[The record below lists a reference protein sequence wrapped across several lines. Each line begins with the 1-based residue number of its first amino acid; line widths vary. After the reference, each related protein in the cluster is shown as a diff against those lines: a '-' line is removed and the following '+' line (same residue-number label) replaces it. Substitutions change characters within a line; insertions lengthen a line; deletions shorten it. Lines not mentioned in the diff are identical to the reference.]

1 MAAQAGASD
10 ELVSILAELERAPHA
25 FDYHA
30 ALRRLECAFP
40 DRPRFGEAARP
51 SDEPVR
57 VGQDPFTEFA
67 PASLRRFRAPE
78 PSRPGVLRVAFL
90 GLFGPHGPLPLHLT
104 EYARDRQRHAGD
116 RTFAAFL
123 DVFQHR
129 MLLLFHRAWT
139 RVHATACQDRPETNR
154 FARYVGS
161 LCGFGTATLLGR
173 DALPDAAKLYYA
185 GWLSNGP
192 RSAEGLI
199 GMIRD
204 HFGYEAKLEEFVGE
218 WVEIPEDARLRLGGG
233 RANSALGRTTVLGN
247 RVFLCHHKFRL
258 VLGPLAPDEFPRL
271 LPGGDR
277 LERLVALVRAYVG
290 DELSWDVRLVP
301 GEGVSDRLALRTGSR
316 LGWTTRLTAR
326 TKQRALQ
333 NLIVNPLDKRTQRV
347 QALPE

>member
-1 MAAQAGASD
+1 
-10 ELVSILAELERAPHA
+10 VNILAELEREPHA
-25 FDYHA
+25 FDFHA
-30 ALRRLECAFP
+30 ALRRLECRFR
-40 DRPRFGEAARP
+40 DRPRLGEAARP

-67 PASLRRFRAPE
+67 PAPLRRFRAPE
-78 PSRPGVLRVAFL
+78 AGRPGVLRVAFF

-123 DVFQHR
+123 DLFQHR

-161 LCGFGTATLLGR
+161 LCGFGTAAVLGR

-185 GWLSNGP
+185 GWLANAP
-192 RSAEGLI
+192 RSAEGLAA
-199 GMIRD
+199 MIAD
-204 HFGYEAKLEEFVGE
+204 HFGYATTIEEFVGE
-218 WVEIPEDARLRLGGG
+218 WVEIPSDARMRLRGD
-233 RANSALGRTTVLGN
+233 AASAALGRTTVLGK
-247 RVFLCHHKFRL
+247 RVFLCQHKFRI
-258 VLGPLAPDEFPRL
+258 VLGPLSPEAFPQL
-271 LPGGDR
+271 LPGGASMA
-277 LERLVALVRAYVG
+277 RLVALVRAYVG

-301 GEGVSDRLALRTGSR
+301 GPGVSDRLALRTGSR

-326 TKQRALQ
+326 QEEHALHHLIVSPLERRTRRVRAL
-333 NLIVNPLDKRTQRV
+333 
-347 QALPE
+347 AGSSGA